1 MTLVLL
7 HIFSGLLVYDA
18 PGSFNI
24 FLALHNIRRMYD
36 LIISFMCCSSIAF
49 PFSKIHTETHGRGCT
64 ERTFTIVHL
73 SDSAKQGRMVA
84 IDAFEWTLGQVL

>member
-1 MTLVLL
+1 
-7 HIFSGLLVYDA
+7 
-18 PGSFNI
+18 
-24 FLALHNIRRMYD
+24 
-36 LIISFMCCSSIAF
+36 MCCSSIAF